1 MYKILEV
8 LCTRSSEGCTNK
20 MWCTVH
26 LKDSRG
32 NLHMKKLLLTVLAV
46 FAVTSAAAQ
55 EAFPDIPA
63 GHWAG
68 EAVSRIADLGI
79 VIGFPDGTF
88 RGNESFTRY
97 QAALVVSRL
106 LDVIQED
113 MDAMQAMTDA
123 DLEALRNALQELA
136 SDVAAQGVRLNAVEG
151 TVASL
156 SDDVTSNSA
165 RLDAL
170 EGSDTSGLQD
180 QIDAA
185 RQAADTAAAQA
196 AAAEELARSAD
207 ARSRQNADDIA
218 TIEQLLA
225 ELNEMMENLPTD
237 TAAGLA
243 DQVER
248 NTNDIANIREFV
260 ILLRR
265 DQVAV
270 RDRVAALEASDAD
283 QNARLDD
290 IEARLT
296 AVEEDLLVVSGSI
309 TLDYEVGRL
318 SGDEIGFDVD
328 RIFGLNNERDMGPS
342 IFGDN
347 AEDINDDDD
356 ETDDGEEAQERTDI
370 TQEDGD
376 IEADVELNI
385 GFNTSRGGA
394 GDPNQMNTFE
404 TVITLT
410 LERADNLCPED
421 ETIETGVDNDGDG
434 ENDETIITCDTDGDG
449 DSQVFEGY
457 VFTLDDFSASFDPI
471 GAEPLTFQYGEDIDA
486 ELTPYILD
494 FDDGLVVD
502 NRLDGGDN
510 DGNDI
515 DVGDIDG
522 FVATVGT
529 PDFLAFLNPTLQIV
543 YGSPDGTDDATYY
556 RAIRGELTPLTGEFF
571 SATGGVT
578 FAQRAENASENADAL
593 EDNVTTTVYGLDG
606 QIGVSIFDIDFAYA
620 SSSTSNLGDAV
631 DNPDFDD
638 NIADAPADYDGEDLD
653 SNLLYVQLNAD
664 GESIPVLSSLSANY
678 RDIPAVWAGFA
689 DDDNYVFDLDQAGF
703 AVEAGLSLFIVDLTA
718 YFDTYTT
725 TAPDADILAFGAD
738 ASVELFRAISVT
750 GFFHQVSDDG
760 DTIDSTEDLEVEI
773 EGEDYNAERD
783 DNDYD
788 TGFGVGVVH
797 DGAADNALIAG
808 LNLELAYEQLGEG
821 FDETHILASADYELA
836 ISILRLTPY
845 ASFESFNDDDAD
857 SDDTTEIKVGTG
869 IATDALDVFLQ
880 PSLVGAVNYRTNE
893 HTDVEDADDYTAEE
907 FQYSVG
913 IVLNEFLFEN
923 SMLTAKYGSYSGTN
937 VSLVT
942 TGDDGDDG
950 DDTSTDIDG
959 DDVNNGATQ
968 TTTGYEIVWN
978 YFDLELG
985 YGAYTNEISGKT
997 AAAAEGE
1004 ADDRNTGGQF
1014 FTISYTVNF

>member
-1 MYKILEV
+1 
-8 LCTRSSEGCTNK
+8 
-20 MWCTVH
+20 
-26 LKDSRG
+26 
-32 NLHMKKLLLTVLAV
+32 MKKLLLTVLAV
-46 FAVTSAAAQ
+46 FAVTGAAAQ

-106 LDVIQED
+106 LDVVQEN
-113 MDAMQAMTDA
+113 MDSMQAMTDA
-123 DLEALRNALQELA
+123 DIEALRNALQELA

-170 EGSDTSGLQD
+170 ESGDTGDLQA

-207 ARSRQNADDIA
+207 ARSRQNESDIG

-225 ELNEMMENLPTD
+225 ELNDIIDNLPTD
-237 TAAGLA
+237 TDAGLA

-309 TLDYEVGRL
+309 SLDYEVGRL
-318 SGDEIGFDVD
+318 SGSQIGFDVD

-342 IFGDN
+342 VFGDN

-394 GDPNQMNTFE
+394 GDPNAMNNFE

-410 LERADNLCPED
+410 LERATNLCD
-421 ETIETGVDNDGDG
+421 ADLVDTDDNDQVDTCPLDDDG
-434 ENDETIITCDTDGDG
+434 NE
-449 DSQVFEGY
+449 QFFEGY
-457 VFTLDDFSASFDPI
+457 VFTLDDFSATFDPI

-494 FDDGLVVD
+494 FDDGEVVD
-502 NRLDGGDN
+502 NIRDDGTEAGGN
-510 DGNDI
+510 NETNDI
-515 DVGDIDG
+515 GVGDIDG

-529 PDFLAFLNPTLQIV
+529 PDFLAFLNPTLQFV

-578 FAQRAENASENADAL
+578 FAQRAENAFENADAL
-593 EDNVTTTVYGLDG
+593 GDNVTTTVFGLDG
-606 QIGVSIFDIDFAYA
+606 QVGVSIFDINFAYA
-620 SSSTSNLGDAV
+620 NSSTSNLED
-631 DNPDFDD
+631 
-638 NIADAPADYDGEDLD
+638 ADADGAFDGAAADYDGDDLD
-653 SNLLYVQLNAD
+653 SSLLYVQLNAD
-664 GESIPVLSSLSANY
+664 GESLPVLTSFSANY
-678 RDIPAVWAGFA
+678 RDIPSIWAGFA
-689 DDDNYVFDLDQAGF
+689 HDDNYVFDLDQAGF
-703 AVEAGLSLFIVDLTA
+703 KAEAGLSLFIVDLTA

-725 TAPDADILAFGAD
+725 TLPDADILAFGAD
-738 ASVELFRAISVT
+738 ASVNLFRAISVT
-750 GFFHQVSDDG
+750 GFFHQVSNNG
-760 DTIDSTEDLEVEI
+760 DTVDSTEDVVQNV
-773 EGEDYNAERD
+773 GNADDNEDFNAERD

-788 TGFGVGVVH
+788 TGFGVGLVH
-797 DGAADNALIAG
+797 DGADENALIAG
-808 LNLELAYEQLGEG
+808 LNLEFAFELLGNEYN
-821 FDETHILASADYELA
+821 ETHILASADYELA
-836 ISILRLTPY
+836 VSILRLTPY
-845 ASFESFNDDDAD
+845 ASFESFQDDDD
-857 SDDTTEIKVGTG
+857 NSDDTQEIKVGTG

-880 PSLVGAVNYRTNE
+880 PSLVGAVNYRTND
-893 HTDVEDADDYTAEE
+893 HTDVEDTDNYTAEE

-913 IVLNEFLFEN
+913 VVLNEFLFE
-923 SMLTAKYGSYSGTN
+923 SSSLTAKYGYYSGTN
-937 VSLVT
+937 VSLAT
-942 TGDDGDDG
+942 LGDGDNDEG
-950 DDTSTDIDG
+950 DTSTDIDG

-985 YGAYTNEISGKT
+985 YGAYTNEIDGK
-997 AAAAEGE
+997 AADADGN